1 MLSVEVGHVEFLLQ
15 AWWAERDWVVW
26 IKQIDGLKT
35 CGVSDSVDDG
45 EDAVVVFFCGCG

>member
-1 MLSVEVGHVEFLLQ
+1 MLSVEVGQVEFLVQ
-15 AWWAERDWVVW
+15 AWCAERDRVVW
-26 IKQIDGLKT
+26 MKEIDGLKA